1 MTISRR
7 SAVLLLLV
15 LGGVALLTAIPTWLT
30 TAGSTVLE
38 PHVVVKVAGTK
49 AAPGV
54 GAGALVVAAAAL
66 ALGIIGRVGR
76 YVVLAVA
83 ALAGAVV
90 AFSALGV
97 VQDPT
102 PVATREAAN
111 ATGVTELTE
120 GVHVAFWPYTTVA
133 VGALVVVLAVL
144 VALGSRS
151 WRTSTRHERAGAATA
166 AAADGEAAL
175 EPSPAS
181 DAPAAGG
188 ARADAGAR
196 PEAGPSDEDEGAF
209 EDEHA
214 AWDSLT
220 RGEDPTDDDAPGR

>member
-1 MTISRR
+1 MRVSRR

-38 PHVVVKVAGTK
+38 PHVVVEVAGTK

-76 YVVLAVA
+76 YVVLAVV

-90 AFSALGV
+90 VFSALGV
-97 VQDPT
+97 VRDPT
-102 PVATREAAN
+102 PVATREAAD

-120 GVHVAFWPYTTVA
+120 GVHVAFWPYATVV
-133 VGALVVVLAVL
+133 VGVLVVVLAVL
-144 VALGSRS
+144 VALGSGS
-151 WRTSTRHERAGAATA
+151 WRTSTRHERVSAAPPATADPATAPAPDPA
-166 AAADGEAAL
+166 AAAERPAGDDG
-175 EPSPAS
+175 
-181 DAPAAGG
+181 AG
-188 ARADAGAR
+188 
-196 PEAGPSDEDEGAF
+196 F

-220 RGEDPTDDDAPGR
+220 RGEDPTDDGSGR

>member
-30 TAGSTVLE
+30 TAGSTVLD
-38 PHVVVKVAGTK
+38 PHVVVEVAGTK

-54 GAGALVVAAAAL
+54 GAAALVVAAAAL
-66 ALGIIGRVGR
+66 ALGIVGRIGRF
-76 YVVLAVA
+76 VVLAVE
-83 ALAGAVV
+83 ALAGVV
-90 AFSALGV
+90 VIFSALGV
-97 VQDPT
+97 VRDPS
-102 PVATREAAN
+102 PVATREAAD

-120 GVHVAFWPYTTVA
+120 GVHVAFWPYATVV

-144 VALGSRS
+144 VAVGSGS
-151 WRTSTRHERAGAATA
+151 WRTSTRHERASAGAAA
-166 AAADGEAAL
+166 VADAGT
-175 EPSPAS
+175 
-181 DAPAAGG
+181 AGG
-188 ARADAGAR
+188 ASAGSAPADATASR
-196 PEAGPSDEDEGAF
+196 AASAEPPAPDDADDAF

-220 RGEDPTDDDAPGR
+220 RGEDPTDNGAGGR

>member
-1 MTISRR
+1 MTVSRR

-15 LGGVALLTAIPTWLT
+15 LGGVALLTAVPTWLT

-38 PHVVVKVAGTK
+38 PHVDVLVAGTK

-66 ALGIIGRVGR
+66 ALGIIGRIGR

-97 VQDPT
+97 VRDPT
-102 PVATREAAN
+102 PVATREAAD

-120 GVHVAFWPYTTVA
+120 GVHVAFWPYATVV

-144 VALGSRS
+144 VAVGSRS
-151 WRTSTRHERAGAATA
+151 WRTSSRHERVTA
-166 AAADGEAAL
+166 AETGEAAR
-175 EPSPAS
+175 PAAPD
-181 DAPAAGG
+181 DAP
-188 ARADAGAR
+188 DA
-196 PEAGPSDEDEGAF
+196 SF

-220 RGEDPTDDDAPGR
+220 RGEDPTDDGASGR

>member
-1 MTISRR
+1 MTIARR

-15 LGGVALLTAIPTWLT
+15 LGLLALLTAVPTWLT

-66 ALGIIGRVGR
+66 ALGIVGRVGR
-76 YVVLAVA
+76 FVVLAVA
-83 ALAGAVV
+83 ALAGVVV

-97 VQDPT
+97 VRDPT
-102 PVATREAAN
+102 PVATREAAD

-120 GVHVAFWPYTTVA
+120 GVHVALWPYATVV

-151 WRTSTRHERAGAATA
+151 WRTSTRHERTA
-166 AAADGEAAL
+166 APASAAPDGATPAASD
-175 EPSPAS
+175 EPAAAPRPAS
-181 DAPAAGG
+181 DD
-188 ARADAGAR
+188 DA
-196 PEAGPSDEDEGAF
+196 AF

-220 RGEDPTDDDAPGR
+220 RGEDPTDDGVDGR

>member
-1 MTISRR
+1 MRIARR

-38 PHVVVKVAGTK
+38 PHVVVEVAGTK

-66 ALGIIGRVGR
+66 ALGIIGRIGR
-76 YVVLAVA
+76 YVVLAVV

-97 VQDPT
+97 VRDPT

-120 GVHVAFWPYTTVA
+120 GVHVAFWPYATIV

-144 VALGSRS
+144 VAVGSGS
-151 WRTSTRHERAGAATA
+151 WRTSTRHERVAASAAPASPDGAGA
-166 AAADGEAAL
+166 
-175 EPSPAS
+175 PSS
-181 DAPAAGG
+181 EAPAPTEHP
-188 ARADAGAR
+188 AGA
-196 PEAGPSDEDEGAF
+196 EDSGF

-220 RGEDPTDDDAPGR
+220 RGEDPTDDGASGR

>member
-15 LGGVALLTAIPTWLT
+15 LGGVALLTAIPSWLT

-66 ALGIIGRVGR
+66 ALGIIGRIGR

-83 ALAGAVV
+83 ALAGVVV

-97 VQDPT
+97 VRDPT
-102 PVATREAAN
+102 PVATREAAD
-111 ATGVTELTE
+111 ATGVTQLTE
-120 GVHVAFWPYTTVA
+120 GVHVAFWPYATVV

-144 VALGSRS
+144 VALGSRA
-151 WRTSTRHERAGAATA
+151 WRTSTRHERAAAGEPAASDTA
-166 AAADGEAAL
+166 APEPAPAPRPAADD
-175 EPSPAS
+175 
-181 DAPAAGG
+181 DA
-188 ARADAGAR
+188 
-196 PEAGPSDEDEGAF
+196 AF

-220 RGEDPTDDDAPGR
+220 RGEDPTDDGAERR

>member
-38 PHVVVKVAGTK
+38 PLVVVQVAGTK

-66 ALGIIGRVGR
+66 ALGIIGRIGR
-76 YVVLAVA
+76 YVVLLVA

-97 VQDPT
+97 VRDPT
-102 PVATREAAN
+102 PVATREAAD

-120 GVHVAFWPYTTVA
+120 GVHVAFWPYATTV
-133 VGALVVVLAVL
+133 VGALVVVLAIL
-144 VALGSRS
+144 VAVRS
-151 WRTSTRHERAGAATA
+151 GAWRTSTRHERVAAGAPASPDGAAATA
-166 AAADGEAAL
+166 PE
-175 EPSPAS
+175 
-181 DAPAAGG
+181 APAATEHPV
-188 ARADAGAR
+188 ADDGS
-196 PEAGPSDEDEGAF
+196 GF
-209 EDEHA
+209 VDEHA

-220 RGEDPTDDDAPGR
+220 RGEDPTDDGASGR